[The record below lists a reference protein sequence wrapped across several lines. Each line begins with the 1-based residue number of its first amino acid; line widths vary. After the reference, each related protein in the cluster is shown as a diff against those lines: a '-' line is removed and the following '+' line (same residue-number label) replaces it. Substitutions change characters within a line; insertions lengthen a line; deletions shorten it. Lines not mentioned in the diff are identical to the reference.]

1 VAPRSSRLRLSVALF
16 LCAGSPLGAVG
27 TVSAAASG
35 APGLRAHALFDDT
48 TGPWLTG
55 ITPGSKA
62 QPLRHARA
70 GVRDPQTGSGPGS
83 VTVSSSASGT
93 PPDPEVLGF
102 AQAGEVTSGAW
113 QSDLTMRLLTTIAY
127 FGVNLNG
134 DGTLVTSDSGYQ
146 GWWSSQATSLINAAH
161 SAGDRVVLTVKAFSN
176 TVIAAVTGSAQSRAS
191 AVSSIVSQ
199 VSARGADGV
208 NLDFEGTDSSVA
220 GHFDTFVSALSATLR
235 SQLPQQAYLTVDTYA
250 SAASGGT
257 MYDIRGLG
265 QSVDA
270 FDVMAYDITSPG
282 AAFAG
287 PVAPLNGMTYAD
299 TNTVNS
305 YLQLIAPSQLIL
317 GVPYYGYKW
326 STTTNQPQAQTIGT
340 ASADTYSGAIS
351 DFQCAQQ
358 LSQHWDPT
366 FAAPWASWFSPSS
379 GYPCGGNHGSWREL
393 YYENGT
399 SLGAKYDL
407 VNNKHLRGI
416 GIWALGYD
424 TGHQEL
430 WNEIATKFTVTHAPT
445 PLMTALPTSEA
456 SRTFQ
461 LGWSVPN
468 GSPTVSAYVVY
479 AQDGSSGWQP
489 WTRTA
494 GNSATFF
501 GFPGHTYSFYVEAF
515 VAGGYGSGAPGG
527 TAMTATTV
535 SASAAQTEPFT
546 ALYAVDGQGALL
558 PGSSPPLPPGEMFPG
573 WDITRGLTVEPTGQG
588 GLMLDGWGGLHP
600 FGDSPGAMAQSY
612 WPGWDIA
619 RAVAT
624 FPSGG
629 GGYVLDGWGGV
640 HPFAV
645 GSSAMPSQPR
655 GGSYW
660 PGWDIARAM
669 TLFADGSG
677 GLVLDG
683 LGGLHPFT
691 GAGVVASPV
700 VSAYWSNWD
709 IARGVALLPNSS
721 GSSYAGY
728 VLDGWG
734 GLHPFASRGRAM
746 PAAPGVSAY
755 WPGYDI
761 ARGLTMIPGTAMG
774 YVLDGIGGFW
784 PFGGAPAVQ
793 SPDYGTAGATVRS
806 PAAA

>member
-1 VAPRSSRLRLSVALF
+1 MARRSARLCLSVAFF
-16 LCAGSPLGAVG
+16 LCVSSAMGG
-27 TVSAAASG
+27 TGLVSAAASS
-35 APGLRAHALFDDT
+35 AAVVRAHAMFDDT
-48 TGPWLTG
+48 TGPWRSG
-55 ITPGSKA
+55 IVPGSKA
-62 QPLRHARA
+62 QPLRRARA
-70 GVRDPQTGSGPGS
+70 GVRDSQAGGVPASATATSGSPS
-83 VTVSSSASGT
+83 T

-102 AQAGEVTSGAW
+102 AQAGEVTSGSW
-113 QSDLTMRLLTTIAY
+113 QSDLTMSLLTTIAY

-146 GWWSSQATSLINAAH
+146 GWWSAQATSLINAAH
-161 SAGDRVVLTVKAFSN
+161 SAGDRVVLTVKAFNNS
-176 TVIAAVTGSAQSRAS
+176 TIAAVTGSAQDRAT

-199 VSARGADGV
+199 ISARGADGV

-220 GHFDTFVSALSATLR
+220 GNFDTFVSALSAALR

-257 MYDIRGLG
+257 MYDIRGLSS
-265 QSVDA
+265 SVDA
-270 FDVMAYDITSPG
+270 FDVMAYDITSPS

-326 STTTNQPQAQTIGT
+326 STTTNQPQAQTIGS

-366 FAAPWASWFSPSS
+366 FASPWASWYSPSS
-379 GYPCGGNHGSWREL
+379 GDPCGGNHGSWREL
-393 YYENGT
+393 YYENSS

-407 VNNKHLRGI
+407 VNNQHLRGI

-424 TGHQEL
+424 SGHQEL
-430 WNEIATKFTVTHAPT
+430 WNEIATKFTVTHAPI
-445 PLMTALPTSEA
+445 PLMTALPATEA
-456 SRTFQ
+456 TRTFQ
-461 LGWSVPN
+461 LGWSVPS
-468 GSPTVSAYVVY
+468 GSSTVSSYMVY
-479 AQDGSSGWQP
+479 AQDGGGGWQT
-489 WTRTA
+489 WVSTA
-494 GNSATFF
+494 GTSATFF
-501 GFPGHTYSFYVEAF
+501 GFPGHSYSFFVEAF
-515 VAGGYGSGAPGG
+515 VAGGYNSGAPGG
-527 TAMTATTV
+527 APMATTTVAV
-535 SASAAQTEPFT
+535 SAPKTEPFT
-546 ALYAVDGQGALL
+546 SLYAVDGQGRLH
-558 PGSSPPLPPGEMFPG
+558 PGSSPPLPPGAMFPG
-573 WDITRGLTVEPTGQG
+573 WDIARGLTADTTGQG
-588 GLMLDGWGGLHP
+588 GLILDGWGGIHP
-600 FGDSPGAMAQSY
+600 VGDSAGASGEPY

-624 FPSGG
+624 MPGG

-645 GSSAMPSQPR
+645 GTSAMPPQPR
-655 GGSYW
+655 GAGFWS
-660 PGWDIARAM
+660 GWDIARAI
-669 TLFADGSG
+669 TLFPDGSG

-691 GAGVVASPV
+691 AAGVVASPV
-700 VSAYWSNWD
+700 VTAYWSNWD
-709 IARGVALLPNSS
+709 IARGVVLLPNSS

-734 GLHPFASRGRAM
+734 GLHPFASSGRAL
-746 PAAPGVSAY
+746 PAAPTVSAY
-755 WPGYDI
+755 WHGYDI
-761 ARGLTMIPGTAMG
+761 ARGLTLIPGTTMG
-774 YVLDGIGGFW
+774 YVLDGLGGFW
-784 PFGGAPAVQ
+784 PFGGAPTVQ
-793 SPDYGTAGATVRS
+793 SPNYGTAGASVRS
-806 PAAA
+806 PGAA